1 MAIVT
6 LQKMHADYIAEIIA
20 VCDTYELL
28 YTYDCHDRTID
39 IYDVELVLDGDNV
52 RLCSGRFVLT
62 TIDTQLIQ
70 KVIAQ

>member
-1 MAIVT
+1 MSIVQ
-6 LQKMHADYIAEIIA
+6 LVKMHPDYIAEIIA

-39 IYDVELVLDGDNV
+39 IYDVEIVIDGHDV
-52 RLCSGRFVLT
+52 KLCDGRFVLT
-62 TIDTQLIQ
+62 TIDTELIQ

>member
-1 MAIVT
+1 MSIV
-6 LQKMHADYIAEIIA
+6 QIVRMHPDYIAEIIA

-39 IYDVELVLDGDNV
+39 IYDVELVFDSHGLSVCN
-52 RLCSGRFVLT
+52 GRFRLF
-62 TIDTQLIQ
+62 TIDTELVQ

>member
-6 LQKMHADYIAEIIA
+6 LERMHADYIAEIIA
-20 VCDTYELL
+20 MCDTYELL

-39 IYDVELVLDGDNV
+39 IYDVEIVLDGHDIK
-52 RLCSGRFVLT
+52 LCSGRFVLT
-62 TIDTQLIQ
+62 TINTELIQ

>member
-1 MAIVT
+1 MSIV
-6 LQKMHADYIAEIIA
+6 QIVRMHADYIAEIIA

-39 IYDVELVLDGDNV
+39 IYDVELVFDSHGLSVCN
-52 RLCSGRFVLT
+52 GRFRLF
-62 TIDTQLIQ
+62 TIDTELVQ